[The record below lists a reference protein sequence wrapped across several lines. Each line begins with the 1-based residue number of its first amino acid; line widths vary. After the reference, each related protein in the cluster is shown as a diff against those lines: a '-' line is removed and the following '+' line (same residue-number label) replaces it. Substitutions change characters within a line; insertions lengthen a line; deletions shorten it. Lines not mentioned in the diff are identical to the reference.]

1 MVVSTTQIPVIEC
14 AGSARVIGRAH
25 GEAAREL
32 IALGLERWRDGI
44 AVQRGDPH
52 AYVARF
58 LAQTSFQDAIA
69 RFTPDL
75 LEELRGIAEGSEQ
88 EFDLILAY
96 NLMDEEWSFRT
107 RKLDGMAPGC
117 TVVAVAGKA
126 IAQTMDIPAIH
137 DGTQVVLAIHPEKGP
152 AQRVLTAAGMLGLNG
167 ANDAGVGVVVNNLSQ
182 LPSSAAGLPVAFVM
196 RGVLKHQSAD
206 AASQWVES
214 VPHAVGQHYLIGD
227 PTELIS
233 IEGAA
238 NGAFRVPVSDRYV
251 HTNHPLANAQTRPET
266 TDIERASNTRARFD
280 RATQLAADASDQD
293 DLQRILED
301 REAPISCALTAGFV
315 TFGGISIGLSVPPTV
330 RVTAGPPHETPWTEI
345 DWK

>member
-1 MVVSTTQIPVIEC
+1 MVAATSQIRVIEC
-14 AGSARVIGRAH
+14 KGTDLEIGRAH

-44 AVQRGDPH
+44 AVRRGDPH

-58 LAQTSFQDAIA
+58 LAQTSFQDAVA
-69 RFTPDL
+69 RITPNL
-75 LEELRGIAEGSEQ
+75 LDELRGIAEGSAQ

-107 RKLDGMAPGC
+107 GRLDGMAPGC

-126 IAQTMDIPAIH
+126 IAQTMDIPTIH
-137 DGTQVVLAIHPEKGP
+137 DGTQVVLAIQPEKGP
-152 AQRVLTAAGMLGLNG
+152 AQRVFTAAGMLGLNG

-182 LPSSAAGLPVAFVM
+182 LPSSTAGVPVAFVT
-196 RGVLKHQSAD
+196 RGILKHESAD
-206 AASQWVES
+206 AAGRWTES

-238 NGAFRVPVSDRYV
+238 NGTFRIPVSDRYV
-251 HTNHPLANAQTRPET
+251 HTNHALANRETRPET
-266 TDIERASNTRARFD
+266 AEIERASNTRARFD
-280 RATQLAADASDQD
+280 RATHLAADASDQD

-301 REAPISCALTAGFV
+301 REAPISCARTAGFM

-330 RVTAGPPHETPWTEI
+330 RVTAGPPHEAPWTEI
-345 DWK
+345 SWK

>member
-1 MVVSTTQIPVIEC
+1 MVAATSQIPVIEC
-14 AGSARVIGRAH
+14 KGTDLEIGRAH

-32 IALGLERWRDGI
+32 IARGLGQWRENL
-44 AVQRGDPH
+44 AAQRGDPH

-75 LEELRGIAEGSEQ
+75 LEELHGIAEGSGQ

-107 RKLDGMAPGC
+107 GKLDGMAPGC
-117 TVVAVAGKA
+117 TVVAIAGKA
-126 IAQTMDIPAIH
+126 IAQTMDIPTMH
-137 DGTQVVLAIHPEKGP
+137 DGTQIVLAIEPEKGP
-152 AQRVLTAAGMLGLNG
+152 AQRVFTAAGMLGLNG
-167 ANDAGVGVVVNNLSQ
+167 ANHAGVGVVVNNLSQ
-182 LPSSAAGLPVAFVM
+182 SPSAATGLPVACVM
-196 RGVLKHQSAD
+196 RRILSHQSAD
-206 AASQWVES
+206 AAGRWIES

-238 NGAFRVPVSDRYV
+238 NGTFRVPVSDHYV
-251 HTNHPLANAQTRPET
+251 HTNHPLPNHETRPET
-266 TDIERASNTRARFD
+266 AEIERVSNTRARFD
-280 RATQLAADASDQD
+280 RATHLATDASDQD

-301 REAPISCALTAGFV
+301 CEAPISRAPKSGFM
-315 TFGGISIGLSVPPTV
+315 TFGGTSIGLSVPPTV
-330 RVTAGPPHETPWTEI
+330 RVTPGPPHETPWTEI
-345 DWK
+345 SWK